1 MLRLSE
7 RQRSAIDDNRAI
19 RSAPTMAAVDRYT
32 GVLYDA
38 LDAASLDD
46 DARGWLGAH
55 ALIHTAPLGPV
66 GALDAIP
73 AYRLAAGTSLP
84 GLASLKRVWA
94 QAVTRAL
101 AAEARPLIVDLRS
114 QAYVALGT
122 VPDGVA
128 STYVR
133 VVTETAD
140 GATRALNHFNKK
152 AKGELT
158 RRLATERPE
167 LSSVDDLCSWAAA
180 CGLRMRQG
188 APGETE
194 LVVDG

>member
-7 RQRSAIDDNRAI
+7 RQRPAIEDNRTL

-46 DARGWLGAH
+46 GARGWLGAH

-73 AYRLAAGTSLP
+73 TYRFSAGTSLP
-84 GLASLKRVWA
+84 GLASLRGVWA
-94 QAVTRAL
+94 RTVTSAL
-101 AAEARPLIVDLRS
+101 AAEARPLVVDLRS
-114 QAYVALGT
+114 QAYVALGP

-133 VVTETAD
+133 VVTEQAD

-167 LSSVDDLCSWAAA
+167 LSSVDDLCAWAAG
-180 CGLRMRQG
+180 CGLRMRPG

-194 LVVDG
+194 LVADA